1 MRRMLLAMTFLLC
14 LAGCGDSAP
23 ERPRASSPTPT
34 PTATATAVP
43 TSDPVA
49 AALERYAQAV
59 RAGDAETICSELL
72 SETVLERV
80 KAVGGDCERD
90 LIADAIAAGGPG
102 YEVAVESVKVDG
114 SRATARTRVT
124 DRRGTETQSQPLVRE
139 GERWKLAVGG

>member
-34 PTATATAVP
+34 ATAVP

-49 AALERYAQAV
+49 ATLERYAQAV
-59 RAGDAETICSELL
+59 RAGDAATICSELL
-72 SETVLERV
+72 AETVLERV
-80 KAVGGDCERD
+80 KAAGGDCERD

-102 YEVAVESVKVDG
+102 YKVAVESVEVDG
-114 SRATARTRVT
+114 SRASASTRVT
-124 DRRGTETQSQPLVRE
+124 DRRGTETQTQPLVRE
-139 GERWKLAVGG
+139 GERWKLSAGG